1 MKTKTIPLTDR
12 YLEALRIHLKQGSR
26 VTKNLIHQLG
36 GEALKMKIQTLDL
49 ARIHDLAWAQLTESE
64 SSFKNSVATK
74 NRADLFFAEVIKPIE
89 ETHAALLEAR
99 ERRDEQISALRS
111 RTLELLVANR
121 ELKKEISQRKSAEEA
136 LKKSEQQQKILLV
149 ESRQRKEQLRYLS
162 HQILLEQEEQRR
174 EISRELHDEIAQ
186 ILAGINVHLAALKT
200 EAAVHSKGF
209 SKKITNTQRLVEK
222 SVKIVHRFACQLRP
236 MVLDDLGI
244 IPALNT
250 YMKDFTKRTGIL
262 IHFRAFAGVEQL
274 NSTKRTVLFRVAQ
287 AALANVA
294 QHSQATLVRIKITK
308 LSDVV
313 CMEIHDDGKSF
324 EVERVLSAK
333 MNEHLGLIG
342 MRERVEMV
350 GGNFSVE
357 STPGQGTTI
366 CAEIPSRDSRRNQRL
381 NIRKPVS
388 ILV

>member
-1 MKTKTIPLTDR
+1 MKIKTITFTER
-12 YLEALRIHLKQGSR
+12 YEEVLRTHLKQDSR
-26 VTKNLIHQLG
+26 VKKNLAYQLG
-36 GEALKMKIQTLDL
+36 CEALKMKIQMLDL
-49 ARIHDLAWAQLTESE
+49 ARIHDLAWTHLVESGN
-64 SSFKNSVATK
+64 SFKSKAK
-74 NRADLFFAEVIKPIE
+74 AEKRADRFFSEVIKPIE
-89 ETHAALLEAR
+89 ETHTAVMEAR
-99 ERRDEQISALRS
+99 ERRDEQISALRA
-111 RTLELLVANR
+111 RTSELLLSNR
-121 ELKKEISQRKSAEEA
+121 ELKKEVRQRKAAEEA
-136 LKKSEQQQKILLV
+136 LKKSEQQQKVLLV

-209 SKKITNTQRLVEK
+209 SRKITKTQRLVEK

-236 MVLDDLGI
+236 TVLDDLGI

-294 QHSQATLVRIKITK
+294 QHSLATLVRIKIRK
-308 LSDVV
+308 ISDVV
-313 CMEIHDDGKSF
+313 CLEIHDNGKAF
-324 EVERVLSAK
+324 EVEEVLSAK
-333 MNEHLGLIG
+333 MNKHLGLIG

-350 GGNFSVE
+350 GGSFSVE
-357 STPGQGTTI
+357 SSPAQGTTI

-381 NIRKPVS
+381 GIRKPIS

>member
-1 MKTKTIPLTDR
+1 MKTKTIPLTER
-12 YLEALRIHLKQGSR
+12 YLEVLRTHLKQGSR
-26 VTKNLIHQLG
+26 ATKTVPYQLG
-36 GEALKMKIQTLDL
+36 CEALEMKIQTLDL
-49 ARIHDLAWAQLTESE
+49 ARIHDLAWTQLAESGN
-64 SSFKNSVATK
+64 SFKS
-74 NRADLFFAEVIKPIE
+74 RAEVEKRANLFFSEVIKPIE
-89 ETHAALLEAR
+89 ETHASVMEAR
-99 ERRDEQISALRS
+99 EKRDEQISALRS
-111 RTLELLVANR
+111 RTSELLLSNR
-121 ELKKEISQRKSAEEA
+121 ALKKEVRQRKAAEVA
-136 LKKSEQQQKILLV
+136 LKKSEHQQKILLE

-174 EISRELHDEIAQ
+174 KISRELHDEIAQ

-209 SKKITNTQRLVEK
+209 SRKITNTQRLVEK

-236 MVLDDLGI
+236 TVLDDLGI

-250 YMKDFTKRTGIL
+250 YMKDFSKRTGIL

-294 QHSQATLVRIKITK
+294 QHSRATLVRIKIRK
-308 LSDVV
+308 FSDVV

-350 GGNFSVE
+350 GGSFSVE
-357 STPGQGTTI
+357 SIPGQGTTI
-366 CAEIPSRDSRRNQRL
+366 CAEIPSCDSRRSQRL
-381 NIRKPVS
+381 GIRKAIS